1 MADNLITNLQRHLDL
16 PPLYKVDAASKKY
29 LVAPGNSAKPDR
41 FAQAAVPATIIALYA
56 YSRTDGGALA
66 ILQAGPGNN
75 WVSYLFT
82 DKKETLIRRLASYSG
97 LSLAELGA
105 WINRIASETIR
116 LIREEAGEIKAVKEM
131 LARLRDR
138 ALVYLP
144 PDLQLEGLLTEGS
157 VEGPKE
163 EESAAPGIMQSI
175 SASFSGSDADEKTT
189 G

>member
-1 MADNLITNLQRHLDL
+1 MSDDLITNLQRHLDL
-16 PPLYKVDAASKKY
+16 PPLYEVDAASKKY
-29 LVAPGNSAKPDR
+29 LVAPGSSTKPDR
-41 FAQAAVPATIIALYA
+41 FAQAAIPATIIALYA

-97 LSLAELGA
+97 LSLAELGE

-116 LIREEAGEIKAVKEM
+116 LIREEAGDIKAVKEI
-131 LARLRDR
+131 LAQLRDR

-144 PDLQLEGLLTEGS
+144 PDLQLEELLNR
-157 VEGPKE
+157 
-163 EESAAPGIMQSI
+163 GI
-175 SASFSGSDADEKTT
+175 GRRCKK
-189 G
+189 